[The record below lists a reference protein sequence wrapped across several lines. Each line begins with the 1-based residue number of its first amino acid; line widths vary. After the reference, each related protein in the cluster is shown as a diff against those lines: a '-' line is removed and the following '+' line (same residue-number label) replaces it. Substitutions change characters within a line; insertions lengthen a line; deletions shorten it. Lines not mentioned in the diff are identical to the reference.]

1 MSRYNKR
8 RDLDKPV
15 KERIFL
21 GLIVVIAIIVVVGF
35 MYWQN
40 MHKTDR
46 IEVLSDR
53 IESYSNGDTIYKPD
67 MEELSYDEEQKT
79 IYYKNLL
86 TVYLL
91 SDLDTDSANV
101 LAESVGGTVVG
112 DISGSMNILQIL
124 VEDTD
129 LAGLNAHA
137 IALMKFDE
145 VIYAGYEYPLLISD
159 MSSDKNPWSSNGEII
174 ADKGNENNPGGDD
187 WWAEA
192 INAYSAW
199 NYVDTYSDELSPV
212 TIGIIDSGF
221 EEHEDLNGKI
231 NFLED
236 YRENTVSDH
245 GMNIAGIIS
254 ADNNSIGIR
263 GIADGTDVICA
274 DYTPDDSVNLI
285 SSMEYTEIIKQMIE
299 RDVKVIN
306 NSWGNTLSSETKYML
321 DYYWDEAGY
330 FVQITNSNIRLR
342 DDNGEEEEYVFQ
354 GNNRE
359 NIAFYM
365 NRSEVSFETFN
376 ENVEQNSTI
385 SLVTV
390 GDTVSEA
397 YLLKDNYGYFI
408 EQLDIKL
415 SGKYNDY
422 VEMMRNESERTGMD
436 CLLMINQ
443 LIMHGEEDF
452 LIVQSSGNGYDN
464 GGLAV
469 DASYS
474 GYFCGMNENLYNQ
487 IDLVLRVGFA
497 KDGITYNSIRD
508 HVLIV
513 GAVDN
518 STDDNGNYQI
528 SSFSNFGENV
538 DIYAPGRDIF
548 STTTNNSYTVC
559 GFGTSLSAPMVSGA
573 AALLWQIDADLTT
586 EEVRLALLE
595 NSGSA
600 AEVRDG
606 AVNKYPMLNIGKAV
620 KRVVNRNVETAYSSK
635 LSELISEYGTFK
647 KDQNGTMSGTMLTQD
662 DKWFQ
667 DSGVISATILD
678 FDSDLIDEMLVCI
691 AEPCNHI
698 DENSVYADPAHI
710 IMYMFDYKNG
720 EALQTDSMLLG
731 AYIQS
736 EGEQKAEQ
744 VEVSLYSN
752 YPVEG
757 MVAVNYI
764 QDNGKGYIL
773 CENFGRIRVF
783 GDGLHRSY
791 WMLEYVMISFDLYV
805 LLRRPMAEAV
815 DLKILVMYSRM
826 AYV

>member
-1 MSRYNKR
+1 MVYVEYFVDFKEHMGKLMNKYNKR

-15 KERIFL
+15 KKSIFL
-21 GLIVVIAIIVVVGF
+21 GLIVLIAIIAVVGF
-35 MYWQN
+35 LYWQY
-40 MHKTDR
+40 MAKTDR
-46 IEVLSDR
+46 VEALSDQ
-53 IESYSNGDTIYKPD
+53 IESYSNGDTVYKPD

-137 IALMKFDE
+137 IDLMKLDE

-199 NYVDTYSDELSPV
+199 NYVDTYSAELSPV
-212 TIGIIDSGF
+212 SIGIIDAGF

-236 YRENTVSDH
+236 YRENTASDH
-245 GMNIAGIIS
+245 GMIIAGIIS
-254 ADNNSIGIR
+254 ANNNSIGIR
-263 GIADGTDVICA
+263 GIADGADVICT
-274 DYTPDDSVNLI
+274 DYTPDDTINLI

-299 RDVKVIN
+299 GGVKVIN
-306 NSWGNTLSSETKYML
+306 NSWGNTLFSESKYM
-321 DYYWDEAGY
+321 DYYHDESGY
-330 FVQITNSNIRLR
+330 I
-342 DDNGEEEEYVFQ
+342 EELY
-354 GNNRE
+354 
-359 NIAFYM
+359 
-365 NRSEVSFETFN
+365 
-376 ENVEQNSTI
+376 
-385 SLVTV
+385 
-390 GDTVSEA
+390 
-397 YLLKDNYGYFI
+397 
-408 EQLDIKL
+408 IKL

-422 VEMMRNESERTGMD
+422 VEIMKNESERTGMD
-436 CLLMINQ
+436 CILMINQ
-443 LIMHGEEDF
+443 LMIHGETDF
-452 LIVQSSGNGYDN
+452 LIVQGSGNGYDN

-469 DASYS
+469 DTSYS

-487 IDLVLRVGFA
+487 IDPVLRVSFA

-513 GAVDN
+513 GAIDN
-518 STDDNGNYQI
+518 STDENGNYQI

-559 GFGTSLSAPMVSGA
+559 GLGTSLSAPMVSGA
-573 AALLWQIDADLTT
+573 AALLWQIAPDLTT

-595 NSGSA
+595 NSGIA
-600 AEVRDG
+600 VEVKDG
-606 AVNKYPMLNIGKAV
+606 AVNKYPLLNIGTAV
-620 KRVVNRNVETAYSSK
+620 KRVVNENVETAYSSK
-635 LSELISEYGTFK
+635 LSELISEYGTFEEY
-647 KDQNGTMSGTMLTQD
+647 QNGTMSGTMLTQD
-662 DKWFQ
+662 GKWFQ
-667 DSGVISATILD
+667 ASGIISATTLD
-678 FDSDLIDEMLVCI
+678 FDSDLVDEMLVCI

-698 DENSVYADPAHI
+698 DENSVYANLAHI
-710 IMYMFDYKNG
+710 IMYMFDYKM
-720 EALQTDSMLLG
+720 EKPYRQT
-731 AYIQS
+731 A
-736 EGEQKAEQ
+736 
-744 VEVSLYSN
+744 
-752 YPVEG
+752 
-757 MVAVNYI
+757 
-764 QDNGKGYIL
+764 
-773 CENFGRIRVF
+773 CC
-783 GDGLHRSY
+783 
-791 WMLEYVMISFDLYV
+791 
-805 LLRRPMAEAV
+805 
-815 DLKILVMYSRM
+815 
-826 AYV
+826 